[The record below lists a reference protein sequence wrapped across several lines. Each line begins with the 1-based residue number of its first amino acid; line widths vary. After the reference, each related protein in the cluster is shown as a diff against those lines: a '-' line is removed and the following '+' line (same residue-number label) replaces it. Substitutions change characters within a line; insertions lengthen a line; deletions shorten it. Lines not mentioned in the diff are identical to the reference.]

1 MRAPGLQQAVANQI
15 AHPVGRVPRPGVPQA
30 TRRFRRNR
38 PTQGSCPRNPQPG
51 RLREESASE
60 SLTAPLFP
68 EMPAQPGLGA
78 IPHFRRAFPAC
89 TLGPGRAPRPVLS
102 LNATESMQGHQCPAR
117 SLVGIHFRTDPRPP
131 IATVPPH
138 CGPQKSFLHLEIHQR
153 LHRPTG
159 RDCFAGR
166 RQPRQRHWHSCGSGV
181 GNDRGGSLGQKLGR
195 QAVRGAATV
204 RWSLTSPCTFRPM
217 RC

>member
-1 MRAPGLQQAVANQI
+1 MFTR
-15 AHPVGRVPRPGVPQA
+15 RPGPP
-30 TRRFRRNR
+30 TRRSPGYSALSKKSPYPGELPRECSAGPTPRGERFRTVDGSLISRDASPAR
-38 PTQGSCPRNPQPG
+38 LGCDPT
-51 RLREESASE
+51 
-60 SLTAPLFP
+60 
-68 EMPAQPGLGA
+68 
-78 IPHFRRAFPAC
+78 FPAC

-117 SLVGIHFRTDPRPP
+117 SLAGIHFRTDPRPP
-131 IATVPPH
+131 ISTVPPH

-153 LHRPTG
+153 LHRPIG

-181 GNDRGGSLGQKLGR
+181 VNNRGGSLGQKLGR
-195 QAVRGAATV
+195 QAVRGATTV